1 MAKIGGICEQQS
13 CKRFKEFYN
22 QFIFET
28 SIYKAEV
35 KFVELRQS
43 ITSTC
48 LIAYLAHVA
57 TNHSHL
63 PDSEKSTYF
72 ISTHPAHMLIK
83 GC

>member
-63 PDSEKSTYF
+63 PDFREKYMAYFDAPRTYVD
-72 ISTHPAHMLIK
+72 
-83 GC
+83 